1 MRIIAG
7 EYKGRRLTSPADD
20 RVRPTTDKAK
30 EAIFSILTN
39 EIYGSYVLDL
49 FAGSG
54 NLGLEALSRGAEHC
68 WFADSS
74 RDSLKLIRGNI
85 SYCRADERS
94 TVIPGDFRK
103 VLTRLEQQMDI
114 ILLDPPYGK
123 NMIPECFELIGEF
136 DLLAENGLIVAEHR
150 RDEVLP
156 DTMGKYEKIKE
167 RRYGTVVISI
177 YG

>member
-7 EYKGRRLTSPADD
+7 EYKGRRLTSPLDD

-74 RDSLKLIRGNI
+74 QDSLKLIRGNI
-85 SYCRADERS
+85 SYCKADEKS

-103 VLTRLEQQMDI
+103 VLSRLEQQMDI

-123 NMIPECFELIGEF
+123 KMLPECFDLITEY

-156 DTMGKYEKIKE
+156 DTMGKFEKIKE
-167 RRYGTVVISI
+167 RRYGTIVISI

>member
-1 MRIIAG
+1 MRVIAG
-7 EYKGRRLTSPADD
+7 EYKGRRLASPADD

-39 EIYGSYVLDL
+39 EIYGSFVLDL

-85 SYCRADERS
+85 SYCKADERA

-103 VLTRLEQQMDI
+103 VLSRLEQQMDI

-123 NMIPECFELIGEF
+123 NMIQECFELIEEY
-136 DLLAENGLIVAEHR
+136 DLLAENGLIIAEHR

-156 DTMGKYEKIKE
+156 EAFGKYQRIKE

>member
-85 SYCRADERS
+85 SYCKA
-94 TVIPGDFRK
+94 
-103 VLTRLEQQMDI
+103 
-114 ILLDPPYGK
+114 
-123 NMIPECFELIGEF
+123 
-136 DLLAENGLIVAEHR
+136 A
-150 RDEVLP
+150 
-156 DTMGKYEKIKE
+156 
-167 RRYGTVVISI
+167 
-177 YG
+177 